1 LYAYSCHIPFV
12 KSPVPAHPCTS
23 KSSGKNLISTGGG
36 SRIDASLGVGD
47 DFADDPSLLKVSE
60 GLAGERAVDF
70 QTIDQYGDGD

>member
-1 LYAYSCHIPFV
+1 
-12 KSPVPAHPCTS
+12 
-23 KSSGKNLISTGGG
+23 
-36 SRIDASLGVGD
+36 VGD